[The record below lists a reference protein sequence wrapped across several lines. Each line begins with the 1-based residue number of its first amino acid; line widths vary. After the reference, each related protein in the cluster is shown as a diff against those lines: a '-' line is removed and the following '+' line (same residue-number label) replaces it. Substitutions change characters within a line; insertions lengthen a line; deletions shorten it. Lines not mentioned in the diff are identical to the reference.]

1 MNPFAPVTLTPFS
14 STAPAL
20 PKTPAPGASSN
31 ELKDVA
37 KDFESIFVF
46 QMLDAMY
53 AGLPTD
59 GAFGG
64 GQGEQMFRSLLNE
77 EIAKS
82 ISASGGFGIAEA
94 VHRELLVLQEMHNGK
109 PAR

>member
-1 MNPFAPVTLTPFS
+1 MNPFAPVTPFLG
-14 STAPAL
+14 TAPAL
-20 PKTPAPGASSN
+20 PKTPAPGAGPADL
-31 ELKDVA
+31 ETIA

-64 GQGEQMFRSLLNE
+64 GQGEQMFRSLMNE

-82 ISASGGFGIAEA
+82 ISASGGFGIAQA
-94 VHRELLVLQEMHNGK
+94 VHRELLTLQEMHNGN
-109 PAR
+109 PPR